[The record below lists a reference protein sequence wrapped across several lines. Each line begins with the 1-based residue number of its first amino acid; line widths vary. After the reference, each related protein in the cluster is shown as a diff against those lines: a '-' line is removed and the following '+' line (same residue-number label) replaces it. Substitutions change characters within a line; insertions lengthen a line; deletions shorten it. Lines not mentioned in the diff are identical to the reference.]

1 MQPQRAFDQL
11 LDLIE
16 LRGGFDSDR
25 LPGREPAELAAMIER
40 AAALPL
46 PAVDWVDRVVDLD
59 LPGPTWPAT
68 WSSTGGPLPARLHRD
83 LLATAR
89 FFRGDSDRRPVA
101 DEDGFVVIAEEIIAA
116 RRRLLLCRW
125 RGVVKA
131 IAPLLA
137 LQRRAAER
145 AYAVGGTGFHEA
157 AESYHDAA
165 EHLFASTERE
175 ANPPLLVPEHDPP
188 GPPRPVVGPRGV
200 TLYPPADGPFGYG
213 WVRDAMYHWDVDYF
227 NLVFG
232 MRPRLE
238 HPPGHGHPPVDGAFG
253 ALHSTLATQE
263 AAPGSRRRQGVE
275 STRSV

>member
-1 MQPQRAFDQL
+1 MTLPPRCAFDQL

-46 PAVDWVDRVVDLD
+46 P
-59 LPGPTWPAT
+59 
-68 WSSTGGPLPARLHRD
+68 
-83 LLATAR
+83 
-89 FFRGDSDRRPVA
+89 F
-101 DEDGFVVIAEEIIAA
+101 
-116 RRRLLLCRW
+116 
-125 RGVVKA
+125 GV
-131 IAPLLA
+131 
-137 LQRRAAER
+137 
-145 AYAVGGTGFHEA
+145 
-157 AESYHDAA
+157 
-165 EHLFASTERE
+165 
-175 ANPPLLVPEHDPP
+175 
-188 GPPRPVVGPRGV
+188 
-200 TLYPPADGPFGYG
+200 G